1 MARALCM
8 FLVAHNRFP
17 FIMEIWSYGNCRT
30 SHDKRASRMMVV
42 ALADVRRF
50 KTASCAKWDST
61 SSFWNFNVSHLK
73 LLSFKSRPIP
83 APREF
88 ENPHNEMAQTFA
100 VIVGIDFSIKEPN
113 RNSDS
118 EMGLGAA
125 FMSNERAWHKTAT
138 NGIYPINKAATKE
151 KKRAK

>member
-1 MARALCM
+1 
-8 FLVAHNRFP
+8 
-17 FIMEIWSYGNCRT
+17 
-30 SHDKRASRMMVV
+30 
-42 ALADVRRF
+42 
-50 KTASCAKWDST
+50 
-61 SSFWNFNVSHLK
+61 
-73 LLSFKSRPIP
+73 
-83 APREF
+83 
-88 ENPHNEMAQTFA
+88 MAQTFA

-151 KKRAK
+151 KKEQNKVFQNNCSRELNLFPIRKVAMTQ